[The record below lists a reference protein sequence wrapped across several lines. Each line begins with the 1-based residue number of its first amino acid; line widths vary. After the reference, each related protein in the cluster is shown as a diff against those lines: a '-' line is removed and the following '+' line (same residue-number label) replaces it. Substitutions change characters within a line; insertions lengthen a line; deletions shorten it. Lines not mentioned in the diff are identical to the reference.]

1 MRKRRDKKL
10 SKLIDADELI
20 ERMKE
25 DTSEAKKSLSQDNY
39 VDKEVWGRVIQII
52 ESYIDIIDNL
62 PSAYDIDNV
71 IEQLEALK
79 DKAQLR
85 RDELSTLKVITS
97 EFIDKKGYERGRV
110 YAFDDAIEVVKEGG
124 RDE

>member
-1 MRKRRDKKL
+1 MSR
-10 SKLIDADELI
+10 LIDADKLI

-71 IEQLEALK
+71 IEQLEEK
-79 DKAQLR
+79 
-85 RDELSTLKVITS
+85 SITF
-97 EFIDKKGYERGRV
+97 ET
-110 YAFDDAIEVVKEGG
+110 AFTVKEHKWNLTNDAIEIVKAGG
-124 RDE
+124 IDE